1 MEIVLTII
9 YAVLIG
15 FYNVFKKLS
24 LKRSSESV
32 ILVMFTTVS
41 FLLSMIWIPFGI
53 AIPIKFVAIFA
64 LKGFLLALSWYFT
77 LKVLKDADL
86 SLVSTTNILSIVLTF
101 IFGIILFQES
111 VGVLKIIGSVLVV
124 AGITLI
130 NLINRGSKGS
140 IKALQFF
147 LLITCALITTTSH
160 IIDKFTS
167 DNLQP
172 HQVQFWFLLFV
183 CLFSW
188 IFFLIECKKQKSF
201 LINISDLKNYW
212 IYLVGLFLF
221 VGDFLL
227 FLAYQVPNS
236 QMTTISVISKFKV
249 VVSVFAGILVFKE
262 KNICKKILLTL
273 LVILGV
279 VLISISG

>member
-147 LLITCALITTTSH
+147 LLISCALITTTSH